1 MTMRVKARTAR
12 AGWSMRG
19 RLAAVGFSLGLGA
32 AVAMGAIATASS
44 AADQPVLTLYSA
56 QHEQMV
62 DLLTAA
68 FTKETGIEV
77 KVRSGEPP
85 EIANQL
91 AQEGSLSPA
100 DVFFTANSPELML
113 LEEKGLLAKVDPG
126 TLAGIPA
133 RFSSPDGNWVGV
145 LARENVLAYNPSM
158 IKEDQL
164 PQSLLDL
171 AKPEWKGKIA
181 IAPTDADFLPLV
193 GAVTALHG
201 KDAALQWLKGL
212 KENAQV
218 FDDNEGVMAA
228 VDRGAVATG
237 IVNNYYW
244 ARLRAEEGA
253 DKLHS
258 EIHHFAGHDVGALI
272 NVSGAAVLKSSRNQ
286 AAAQRFLAFLVSK
299 PAQAM
304 LAGTEISF
312 EYPLAPGV
320 APNKLLKPFDQ
331 LQPPALTVTEIGDD
345 QSSAELLRDAGL
357 L

>member
-1 MTMRVKARTAR
+1 MTRSGPKTAIVRSSIVR
-12 AGWSMRG
+12 ALAISGISFA
-19 RLAAVGFSLGLGA
+19 LAAGLA
-32 AVAMGAIATASS
+32 PIAR
-44 AADQPVLTLYSA
+44 AADQPALTLYSA

-62 DLLTAA
+62 DLLAA
-68 FTKETGIEV
+68 GFTKETGIEIRI
-77 KVRSGEPP
+77 RSGEPP

-100 DVFFTANSPELML
+100 DIFFTANSPELML
-113 LEEKGLLAKVDPG
+113 LEEKGLLAKVDPE
-126 TLAGIPA
+126 TLAQIPA
-133 RFSSPDGNWVGV
+133 QFSSPNGDWVGV
-145 LARENVLAYNPSM
+145 LARENVLAYNPTM

-164 PQSLLDL
+164 PHSLLDL
-171 AKPEWKGKIA
+171 AKPAWKGKIA

-193 GAVTALHG
+193 GAITAIHG
-201 KDAALQWLKGL
+201 KEVALQWLKGL
-212 KENAQV
+212 KENAQI

-244 ARLRAEEGA
+244 ARLRTEEGA

-258 EIHHFAGHDVGALI
+258 QLHHFADRDVGALI

-286 AAAQRFLAFLVSK
+286 EAAQRFLKFLVAKST
-299 PAQAM
+299 QAM
-304 LAGTEISF
+304 LAATEISF

-320 APNKLLKPFDQ
+320 APNKLLKPFDE
-331 LQPPALTVTEIGDD
+331 LQPPQITLTQIGDD
-345 QSSAELLRDAGL
+345 RSSAELLREAGL

>member
-1 MTMRVKARTAR
+1 MKRSEARSGNLRSRAR
-12 AGWSMRG
+12 RWLMASALSLGI
-19 RLAAVGFSLGLGA
+19 AAVPTF
-32 AVAMGAIATASS
+32 VR
-44 AADQPVLTLYSA
+44 AADQPALTLYSA

-113 LEEKGLLAKVDPG
+113 LEEKGLLAKVDPA

-133 RFSSPDGNWVGV
+133 RFSSPDGDWVGV

-171 AKPEWKGKIA
+171 AKPSWKGKIA

-193 GAVTALHG
+193 GAITALHG
-201 KDAALQWLKGL
+201 KDTALQWLKAL
-212 KENAQV
+212 KENAQI

-237 IVNNYYW
+237 NRQQLLLGP
-244 ARLRAEEGA
+244 A
-253 DKLHS
+253 
-258 EIHHFAGHDVGALI
+258 AGG
-272 NVSGAAVLKSSRNQ
+272 GGGGQ
-286 AAAQRFLAFLVSK
+286 APQRD
-299 PAQAM
+299 P
-304 LAGTEISF
+304 
-312 EYPLAPGV
+312 
-320 APNKLLKPFDQ
+320 PFRR
-331 LQPPALTVTEIGDD
+331 P
-345 QSSAELLRDAGL
+345 
-357 L
+357 